1 VSFAPVR
8 LESLTYGGFPLVS
21 DSPSVILLLVRVT
34 REARAGTLKTEHI
47 YPEDLVMSCV
57 SRFYWAGGLA
67 LAVAV
72 ALPLASSKA
81 APSDKTSDAAKST
94 DKPAATAKKLVDLFD
109 AMKSGDID
117 VKFIAKNSREGQLLV
132 KNKTDQPLTVK
143 LPDAFA
149 AMPVLA
155 QNPGGGGAGG
165 GSRKSYG
172 GGNSGNSQNQGVGG
186 GGGGGLGGG
195 IGGGGG
201 GRGGGG
207 GAFDVAPEKV
217 AKVKLDTVC
226 LEHGKKEPS
235 ASVPYEIRP
244 IDTFTSDPKVQELCK
259 LLGTGELSQHAA
271 QAAAWHLANHMTWE
285 QLTDKKTHHLLG
297 GDEIYFS
304 AADIRAAMQIADR
317 AIKLAD
323 ARDSGS
329 KSTASSGTT
338 AESSGK

>member
-1 VSFAPVR
+1 M
-8 LESLTYGGFPLVS
+8 
-21 DSPSVILLLVRVT
+21 SVCRIY
-34 REARAGTLKTEHI
+34 RA
-47 YPEDLVMSCV
+47 C
-57 SRFYWAGGLA
+57 GLA
-67 LAVAV
+67 LAVAIL
-72 ALPLASSKA
+72 LPLASSA
-81 APSDKTSDAAKST
+81 AGPSDKTAEAAKA
-94 DKPAATAKKLVDLFD
+94 PAATKKPVDLFD

-149 AMPVLA
+149 AVPVLA
-155 QNPGGGGAGG
+155 QAAAAAGG
-165 GSRKSYG
+165 NR
-172 GGNSGNSQNQGVGG
+172 GGNRSYGG
-186 GGGGGLGGG
+186 GGGGGNQNQSVGGGG
-195 IGGGGG
+195 IGGGIGGGG

-217 AKVKLDTVC
+217 AKIKLETVC

-259 LLGTGELSQHAA
+259 LLGAGELNQHAA

-297 GDEIYFS
+297 GDKVYFS
-304 AADIRAAMQIADR
+304 AADIRSAMQITDR
-317 AIKLAD
+317 AIKLAESR
-323 ARDSGS
+323 ASDSNS
-329 KSTASSGTT
+329 VPDTAAASSG
-338 AESSGK
+338 K

>member
-1 VSFAPVR
+1 
-8 LESLTYGGFPLVS
+8 
-21 DSPSVILLLVRVT
+21 
-34 REARAGTLKTEHI
+34 
-47 YPEDLVMSCV
+47 MSCV

-81 APSDKTSDAAKST
+81 APSEKTGAAAKSS
-94 DKPAATAKKLVDLFD
+94 DKPAAPDKKLVNLFD

-132 KNKTDQPLTVK
+132 TNKTDQPLTVK

-149 AMPVLA
+149 AVPVLA
-155 QNPGGGGAGG
+155 QVGGGGAGG
-165 GSRKSYG
+165 GTRKSSS
-172 GGNSGNSQNQGVGG
+172 GNNNSQNQGVG

-201 GRGGGG
+201 GRGGGGG

-323 ARDSGS
+323 ARESDS
-329 KSTASSGTT
+329 KSKPSPGTT